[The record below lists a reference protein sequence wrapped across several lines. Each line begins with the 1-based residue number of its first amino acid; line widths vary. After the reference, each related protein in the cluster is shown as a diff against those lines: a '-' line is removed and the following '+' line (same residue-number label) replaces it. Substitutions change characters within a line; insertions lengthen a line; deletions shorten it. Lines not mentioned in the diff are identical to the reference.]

1 MGRVVGRREG
11 VSHWF
16 EALADHMG
24 PAYLRYSFTQGTEQE
39 VEALVDLLG
48 LGAGCSILDVGCGPG
63 RHSLALASRGH
74 RVVGLDVSAT
84 FVRIAADAAERAG
97 LSSARFVRGDAR
109 GPALPPEVADG
120 GFDAALCLCQ
130 GGFGLMD
137 VLDDDLAVMG
147 TIARSLRPGGV
158 AAVSAFSAYFA
169 VRHHVAAEF
178 DAATGTSSERTTIRD
193 PQGTPK
199 EVDLTTGC
207 FTPREMRLMAERVGL
222 EVLAIYGVEPGAY
235 GRSEP
240 SVDLAEL
247 LLVARRPL

>member
-1 MGRVVGRREG
+1 VGLVVGRREG

-24 PAYLRYSFTQGTEQE
+24 PAYLRYSFTKGTEQE

-97 LSSARFVRGDAR
+97 LSGARFVRGDAR
-109 GPALPPEVADG
+109 GPALPPEVGDG
-120 GFDAALCLCQ
+120 GFDAVLCLCQ

-158 AAVSAFSAYFA
+158 AAVSGFSAYFA

-178 DAATGTSSERTTIRD
+178 DAATGTCSERTTIHD
-193 PQGTPK
+193 PQGAPK

>member
-1 MGRVVGRREG
+1 MGRVVGRGQG

-24 PAYLRYSFTQGTEQE
+24 PAYLRYSFTKGTEQE
-39 VEALVDLLG
+39 VAALVDILG
-48 LGAGCSILDVGCGPG
+48 LEDGCSILDVGCGPG
-63 RHSLALASRGH
+63 RHALALASRGYE
-74 RVVGLDVSAT
+74 VVGLDVSEA
-84 FVRIAADAAERAG
+84 FVRIAAEAAERSG
-97 LSSARFVRGDAR
+97 LQNVRFVRGDAR
-109 GPALPPEVADG
+109 GPVLPPGIDEG
-120 GFDAALCLCQ
+120 GFDAVVCLCQ

-137 VLDDDLAVMG
+137 LLDDDLAVMG

-158 AAVSAFSAYFA
+158 AAVSGFSAYFA
-169 VRHHVAAEF
+169 VRHHVTAEF
-178 DAATGTSSERTTIRD
+178 DAATGTSSERTTIHD
-193 PQGTPK
+193 PTGAPK
-199 EVDLTTGC
+199 DVDLMTGC

-222 EVLAIYGVEPGAY
+222 EVLAIHGVEPGAY

>member
-24 PAYLRYSFTQGTEQE
+24 PAYLRYSFTKGTEQE
-39 VEALVDLLG
+39 VDALVDLLG

-84 FVRIAADAAERAG
+84 FVRIAAEAAERAG
-97 LSSARFVRGDAR
+97 LARARFVRGDAR
-109 GPALPPEVADG
+109 GPELPPEVVDG

-137 VLDDDLAVMG
+137 VLDDDLAVLD

-158 AAVSAFSAYFA
+158 AAVSGFSAYFA
-169 VRHHVAAEF
+169 LRHHVTAEF
-178 DAATGTSSERTTIRD
+178 DAATGTTSERTTIRD
-193 PQGTPK
+193 PQGAPK
-199 EVDLTTGC
+199 EVDLRTGC

-222 EVLAIYGVEPGAY
+222 EVVAIHGVEPGAY
-235 GRSEP
+235 GRAEP
-240 SVDLAEL
+240 SIDLAEL

>member
-24 PAYLRYSFTQGTEQE
+24 PAYLRYSFTKGTEQE
-39 VEALVDLLG
+39 VEALVDLLS

-97 LSSARFVRGDAR
+97 LSGARFVRGDAR
-109 GPALPPEVADG
+109 GPALPPEVGDG

-158 AAVSAFSAYFA
+158 AAVSGFSAYFA

-178 DAATGTSSERTTIRD
+178 DAATGTCSERTTIHD
-193 PQGTPK
+193 PRGAPK

-247 LLVARRPL
+247 LLVARRPR